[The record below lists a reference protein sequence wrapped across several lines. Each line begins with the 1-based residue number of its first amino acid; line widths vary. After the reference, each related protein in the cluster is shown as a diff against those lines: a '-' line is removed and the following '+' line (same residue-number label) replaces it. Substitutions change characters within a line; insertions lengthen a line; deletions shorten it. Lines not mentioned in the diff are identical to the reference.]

1 MTATGLMSPLY
12 IDVSSLNEEEL
23 SPTTCPDAI
32 LPQKVKRLCRG
43 GDDIHNDGFGWLG
56 SGFTSGDGCESCFEG
71 RDKGTCIMQQRWN
84 R

>member
-1 MTATGLMSPLY
+1 MRLTYTMTATGLMSPLY

-43 GDDIHNDGFGWLG
+43 GDDIHNDGFDGLG
-56 SGFTSGDGCESCFEG
+56 SGFTSGDVVVNLALKVEAKAPG
-71 RDKGTCIMQQRWN
+71 
-84 R
+84 